1 MLPHTVPNQILR
13 FYDAKRRVLA
23 EMAPPDARFGW
34 PKRNG
39 FVQPLVDAESLRGL
53 DRFDHVQVRWSSPM
67 AACVQDDGGVTVEL
81 GGSDGSFVRAR
92 YVVGCDGGRSM
103 TRGMMGVSF
112 DGTTSATRWLVV
124 DIANDPLGHPNSEV
138 GADPERPYASISI
151 AHGIRRFEFMIH
163 ADETDEQAEDPA
175 FLTRMLARM
184 VPHPE
189 RVEVIRRRVYTH
201 HSRIAGSFRSGRL
214 LLAGDAA
221 HLMPVWQGQGYNSGI
236 RDAANL
242 GWKLAAV
249 VNGRAGETL
258 LDSYDVERRK
268 HARAMIDLST
278 MVGRVISP
286 TNRRVA
292 GARDLLIRS
301 ASIVPTLKR
310 YVLEM
315 RFKPMPRYEQGAVVH
330 STPAASSPAGTLF
343 IQPRVDTRTQQ
354 NVLLDD
360 VLGTWF
366 AVACWNN
373 NPRKILGEQAFADW
387 KALGAKFVALRPA
400 TQLHWTG
407 QDDPDVVIVGDRC
420 GDLKAWFDTHPES
433 VVFLRPDRCIAGACI
448 AQRSPELSAALID
461 ALSLTPEGV
470 KTTVPLALCCMS
482 HSPLL
487 NLPGP
492 PRSLLDEVEAEI
504 ARARAFVADYDPE
517 LVVIFSPDHY
527 NGFFYKVMPPFC
539 IGMRASGVGDYGTHA
554 GPLEVAED
562 LALDCATAVLDAGV
576 DVAVSAGMDVDHGTV
591 QPLEKLCGSA
601 TAVPVIPIFVNAI
614 AVPLGPLHRC
624 RALGTAVGNF
634 VGKLDKRV
642 LLVGSG
648 GLSHSPRCPPW
659 PRPRRRCW
667 NASCRAGR

>member
-1 MLPHTVPNQILR
+1 MAQGDGTGVADVDVLVVGAGPVGLTLANILGLQGVRTLVVEERVSLIDYPRGVGLDDESLRTFQAIGLVERVLPHTVPNQILR

-39 FVQPLVDAESLRGL
+39 FVQPLVDAELLRGL

-373 NPRKILGEQAFADW
+373 NPRKILGERAFADW

-461 ALSLTPEGV
+461 ALSLTPEGGENDSA
-470 KTTVPLALCCMS
+470 TS
-482 HSPLL
+482 
-487 NLPGP
+487 
-492 PRSLLDEVEAEI
+492 SLLYVPQPAAESTG
-504 ARARAFVADYDPE
+504 AA
-517 LVVIFSPDHY
+517 
-527 NGFFYKVMPPFC
+527 
-539 IGMRASGVGDYGTHA
+539 
-554 GPLEVAED
+554 AE
-562 LALDCATAVLDAGV
+562 
-576 DVAVSAGMDVDHGTV
+576 SA
-591 QPLEKLCGSA
+591 
-601 TAVPVIPIFVNAI
+601 
-614 AVPLGPLHRC
+614 
-624 RALGTAVGNF
+624 
-634 VGKLDKRV
+634 
-642 LLVGSG
+642 
-648 GLSHSPRCPPW
+648 
-659 PRPRRRCW
+659 
-667 NASCRAGR
+667 